1 MYVDHTAD
9 EESRVPAMA
18 VVAAGTTAWLLIN
31 GDEMEVED
39 DDEDKEA
46 EAAAEVEHDL
56 QLRAAMEA
64 ERIAA
69 VEKERVAEAAEW
81 ATHWATEMD
90 TALAYR
96 RGIDRRDVHP
106 REAVRHAKTEHC
118 LERHRTL
125 RCQQVAIRAAMAAID
140 AAGIGDGA
148 AL

>member
-9 EESRVPAMA
+9 EESRIPAMA

-31 GDEMEVED
+31 GDETEVED

-56 QLRAAMEA
+56 QLR
-64 ERIAA
+64 AA